1 MNVSKLVA
9 TGLFLGASLLCAPVN
24 AAAPS
29 GSDAPRVAVD
39 YSDLDLTTRDGI
51 EVLHRRIVRAAHQ
64 VCPAP
69 KNADLRLR
77 VLAREC
83 RAQAI
88 DAAVRFIGNAE
99 LAAAHAAARP
109 RG

>member
-1 MNVSKLVA
+1 MNMNVAKLVT
-9 TGLFLGASLLCAPVN
+9 TGLFLGVSLLGASAS

-29 GSDAPRVAVD
+29 DAPRIAVD

-51 EVLHRRIVRAAHQ
+51 EVLHRRIVNAARQ

-69 KNADLRLR
+69 KNSDLRLKT
-77 VLAREC
+77 LAREC
-83 RAQAI
+83 RAQAM

-99 LAAAHAAARP
+99 LAAVHAAGRP

>member
-1 MNVSKLVA
+1 MNVSKLVT
-9 TGLFLGASLLCAPVN
+9 TGLFLGVSLLCASVS

-29 GSDAPRVAVD
+29 RSDAPRVAVD

-51 EVLHRRIVRAAHQ
+51 DVLHRRIVLAARQ
-64 VCPAP
+64 VCPLP
-69 KNADLRLR
+69 KNSDLQLR

-99 LAAAHAAARP
+99 LAAVHAGGRP